1 MFATETQMSA
11 MATGIMSTYQKFH
24 KYVAT
29 PPVAPVPGMT
39 PEDSTPSAQN
49 GNGAIS
55 ATLRGA
61 PRRPFSTSA
70 LNTEKNGLV
79 RASIMPPPSPG
90 TRP

>member
-29 PPVAPVPGMT
+29 PPVAPVPEMT

-61 PRRPFSTSA
+61 RGGPSA
-70 LNTEKNGLV
+70 
-79 RASIMPPPSPG
+79 PPL
-90 TRP
+90 